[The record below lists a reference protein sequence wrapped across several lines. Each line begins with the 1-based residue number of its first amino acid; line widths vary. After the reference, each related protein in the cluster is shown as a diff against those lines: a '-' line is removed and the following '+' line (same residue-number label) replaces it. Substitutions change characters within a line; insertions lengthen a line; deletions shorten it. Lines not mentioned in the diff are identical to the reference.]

1 MAANLPGGLG
11 FGKSLLYIV
20 LALFVGLVL
29 VKYFLN
35 KAPSFSP
42 GYTSNP
48 KEIQVTYVPS
58 DYKYDIDD
66 ENAIAILSNPHRYR
80 REFNNLIYNFN
91 LSLLKHVAKRMN
103 LPDSLQRNVEKEYQK
118 HHDYLKQL
126 YFNDFVHIKDTT
138 ANMYETWYE
147 NDSKSAVEVMNEV
160 ASKYTCFL
168 INHVIVTMLKAGS
181 NNFSAK
187 GRKIDTPCG
196 IAMTEAVRPMMKRM
210 EDKAA
215 ILDFATSKGILE
227 EKVEKAIAE
236 LATMELRDKKG
247 LSKQL
252 QTKIWGYAVSSTDIE
267 VSAISVLKV
276 GFKLNEYFNVDLNSK
291 KRTVEVTLPEP
302 RILSHEVYPRID
314 KLDIGWMREV
324 ENADLNRNFN
334 VLRGE
339 FRREA
344 LESDLMDKAK
354 TQADELMHLMLQPL
368 VSSMSKSYKLKVKFR
383 GNPDED
389 FDPDILDNA
398 NTAPKTKNPEHQLSE
413 SF

>member
-20 LALFVGLVL
+20 LAIFVGIVL

-35 KAPSFSP
+35 KAPSLAPS
-42 GYTSNP
+42 YTSNP
-48 KEIQVTYVPS
+48 KEIQITYVPS
-58 DYKYDIDD
+58 DYKYDLDD

-91 LSLLKHVAKRMN
+91 LSLLKHVARRMN
-103 LPDSLQRNVEKEYQK
+103 LSDSLQQNVEKEYQK

-126 YFNDFVHIKDTT
+126 YFNDFVQIKDTT
-138 ANMYETWYE
+138 ANIYETWYE

-187 GRKIDTPCG
+187 GKKIDTPCG

-368 VSSMSKSYKLKVKFR
+368 VSSMSKSYKLKVKFKESSD
-383 GNPDED
+383 GD
-389 FDPDILDNA
+389 FDPDIIDNA
-398 NTAPKTKNPEHQLSE
+398 NTTSKKKNTKHQLSE